1 MEENKEAI
9 PAAQLVPEKR
19 KCGRPKLQLT
29 ETALEKHRKALKKA
43 RDARYH
49 KKLREGLTKNPAAFE
64 NWQTRQSESVIK
76 MQEKKAKVLIL

>member
-1 MEENKEAI
+1 
-9 PAAQLVPEKR
+9 
-19 KCGRPKLQLT
+19 
-29 ETALEKHRKALKKA
+29 LEKHRKALKKA

-49 KKLREGLTKNPAAFE
+49 KKLREGLTKNPAALQ